1 MSATSLL
8 PVPYSKTVGYGR
20 LLKAK
25 LSLLVVFS
33 ALVTYLTVATNVS
46 WYSIIGLVIGGFLIT
61 GASNGL
67 NQIIEIKTDALMERT
82 QNRPL
87 PQHVLS
93 HVQALVFTCCILI
106 AGLWVLWNF
115 SGMRSALLGLL
126 SVVLYVCVYT
136 PLKRITPFSVLIGA
150 FPGALPTL
158 IGGVAASS
166 SIEQYSFSMVLFF
179 IQFFWQFP
187 HFWALAWFNHDDYA
201 RAGFHLLPS
210 KGGKDAATRF
220 QILFYTSILLPVSVL
235 PFALGFTGVLST
247 LVAVICGIALVIQ
260 AYIFY
265 RLKSDAQAKKLFF
278 VTLIYLPLVQLAFI
292 THV

>member
-87 PQHVLS
+87 PQQVLN

-166 SIEQYSFSMVLFF
+166 SIEQYRFSMVLFF

>member
-1 MSATSLL
+1 
-8 PVPYSKTVGYGR
+8 VGYGR

-166 SIEQYSFSMVLFF
+166 SIEQYRFSMVLFF

>member
-87 PQHVLS
+87 PQHVLT

-166 SIEQYSFSMVLFF
+166 SIEQYRFSMVLFF

>member
-25 LSLLVVFS
+25 LSLLGVFS

-87 PQHVLS
+87 PQQVLN

-166 SIEQYSFSMVLFF
+166 SIEQYRFSMVLFF

>member
-87 PQHVLS
+87 PQHVLN

-166 SIEQYSFSMVLFF
+166 SIEQYRFSMVLFF

>member
-87 PQHVLS
+87 PKHVLS

-166 SIEQYSFSMVLFF
+166 SIEQYRFSMVLFF

>member
-87 PQHVLS
+87 PQHVLT

-136 PLKRITPFSVLIGA
+136 PLKRVTPFSVLIGA

-166 SIEQYSFSMVLFF
+166 SIEQYRFSMVLFF

>member
-33 ALVTYLTVATNVS
+33 ALVTYLTVATNVN

-87 PQHVLS
+87 PQHVLT

-166 SIEQYSFSMVLFF
+166 SIEQYRFSMVLFF

>member
-106 AGLWVLWNF
+106 AGIWVLWNF

-166 SIEQYSFSMVLFF
+166 SIEQYRFSMVLFF

>member
-87 PQHVLS
+87 PQQVLS

-166 SIEQYSFSMVLFF
+166 SIEQYRFSMVLFF

>member
-87 PQHVLS
+87 PQHVLT

-166 SIEQYSFSMVLFF
+166 SIEQYRFSMVLFF

-265 RLKSDAQAKKLFF
+265 LLKSDAQAKKLFF

>member
-33 ALVTYLTVATNVS
+33 ALVTYLTVATNVN

-87 PQHVLS
+87 PQQVLN

-166 SIEQYSFSMVLFF
+166 SIEQYRFSMVLFF

>member
-166 SIEQYSFSMVLFF
+166 SIEQYRFSMVLFF

-187 HFWALAWFNHDDYA
+187 HFWALAWFNHNDYA

>member
-1 MSATSLL
+1 MPATSVMPL
-8 PVPYSKTVGYGR
+8 PYSKSMGFWR
-20 LLKAK
+20 LLKVK
-25 LSLLVVFS
+25 LSLLVIFS
-33 ALVTYLTVATNVS
+33 AFVTYLTVATNVS
-46 WYSIIGLVIGGFLIT
+46 WYCIIGLVIGGFLVT

-82 QNRPL
+82 RNRPL

-106 AGLWVLWNF
+106 TGLLVLWNF
-115 SGMRSALLGLL
+115 SGMPSALLGLL
-126 SVVLYVCVYT
+126 SAVLYVCIYT

-166 SIEQYSFSMVLFF
+166 SIEQYRFSMVLFL

-201 RAGFHLLPS
+201 RAGLHLLPS

-235 PFALGFTGVLST
+235 PFALGFTGVIST
-247 LVAVICGIALVIQ
+247 LVAVICGMALVIH
-260 AYIFY
+260 AYVFY

-278 VTLIYLPLVQLAFI
+278 VTLIYLPLVQLAFF

>member
-1 MSATSLL
+1 M
-8 PVPYSKTVGYGR
+8 GYGR

-166 SIEQYSFSMVLFF
+166 SIEQYRFSMVLFF

>member
-1 MSATSLL
+1 
-8 PVPYSKTVGYGR
+8 
-20 LLKAK
+20 
-25 LSLLVVFS
+25 
-33 ALVTYLTVATNVS
+33 
-46 WYSIIGLVIGGFLIT
+46 LVIGGFLIT

-87 PQHVLS
+87 PKHVLS

-166 SIEQYSFSMVLFF
+166 SIEQYRFSMVLFF

>member
-20 LLKAK
+20 LLKSK

-166 SIEQYSFSMVLFF
+166 SIEQYRFSMVLFF

>member
-106 AGLWVLWNF
+106 AGIWVLWNF

-136 PLKRITPFSVLIGA
+136 PLKRITSFSVLIGA

-166 SIEQYSFSMVLFF
+166 SIEQYRFSMVLFF

>member
-106 AGLWVLWNF
+106 AGICVLWNF

-166 SIEQYSFSMVLFF
+166 SIEQYRFSMVLFF

>member
-136 PLKRITPFSVLIGA
+136 PLKRVTPFSVLIGA

-166 SIEQYSFSMVLFF
+166 SIEQYRFSMVLFF

>member
-33 ALVTYLTVATNVS
+33 ALVTYLTVATNVN

-166 SIEQYSFSMVLFF
+166 SIEQYRFSMVLFF